1 MFSSFLEDYKTRYTK
16 FMDSVLQKT
25 CKLRGIQNEL
35 TDKFDPADS
44 KVAECS
50 PQRPSWNMIEFDL
63 MAISFTY

>member
-44 KVAECS
+44 KVAEC
-50 PQRPSWNMIEFDL
+50 
-63 MAISFTY
+63 

>member
-44 KVAECS
+44 QSGRVLTSTPIMEY
-50 PQRPSWNMIEFDL
+50 D
-63 MAISFTY
+63 